1 MLFSGPAFWVSF
13 RAVLGTIHQISNLA
27 LRMFPTETGHGLALR
42 GLAGGFGPRETADDF
57 PVLDQTLFGHR
68 FANPVG
74 VSAGFDK
81 NAVAIAGVARLGGGF
96 VEVGGVTPLAQAGN
110 PRPRLF
116 RLTPDHAAINRMGFN
131 NDGADAVL
139 QRLTRYRRE
148 ADTGHPI
155 GVNMAANATSGDPA
169 QDFVDLVTA
178 FAPAV
183 DYLTIDVSC
192 PNTENG
198 QVFLEPR
205 ALENLL
211 GRLNTARDET
221 GAHPAMVAKLAPD
234 LEAAHLT
241 ELIEIITAAG
251 IDAITLCNT
260 TTARPATLR
269 SPHAGQRGGLSG
281 APLFEMSNEMLRTVY
296 PQTSGNVP
304 LIGVGGIQTGADA
317 YTKIRAGAS
326 LVQVYTG
333 LVYAGPGLIQDIKR
347 DLAAFLARDGF
358 ANIAEAVGSEHRS

>member
-1 MLFSGPAFWVSF
+1 M
-13 RAVLGTIHQISNLA
+13 GTIHQIGNLA

-42 GLAGGFGPRETADDF
+42 GLANGFGPRESADDF
-57 PVLDQTLFGHR
+57 PVLDQTVFGQR

-81 NAVAIAGVARLGGGF
+81 NAVAVAGVARLGGGF
-96 VEVGGVTPLAQAGN
+96 VEVGGVTPQPQAGN

-116 RLTPDHAAINRMGFN
+116 RLTPDRAAINRMGFN

-139 QRLTRYRRE
+139 QRLVRQQGE
-148 ADTGHPI
+148 TGCPI
-155 GVNMAANATSGDPA
+155 GVNMAANATSADPA
-169 QDFVDLVTA
+169 RDFVDLVTL

-211 GRLNTARDET
+211 ARLNTARAET
-221 GAHPAMVAKLAPD
+221 GVHPAMVAKLAPD
-234 LEAAHLT
+234 LEATHLA
-241 ELIEIITAAG
+241 ELIEIIVAAG
-251 IDAITLCNT
+251 INAITLCNT
-260 TTARPATLR
+260 TTARPEALR
-269 SPHAGQRGGLSG
+269 SPHAAQRGGLSG

-296 PQTSGNVP
+296 RQTGGKVT
-304 LIGVGGIQTGADA
+304 LIGVGGVQSGADA

-333 LVYAGPGLIQDIKR
+333 LVFAGPGLIQNIKR
-347 DLAAFLARDGF
+347 DLASFLARDGY
-358 ANIAEAVGSEHRS
+358 ANISQAVGSEHKP

>member
-1 MLFSGPAFWVSF
+1 MRFSAPGFYASF
-13 RAVLGTIHQISNLA
+13 RAVLSTIHQICNLA
-27 LRMFPTETGHGLALR
+27 LRLFPTETGHGLALR
-42 GLAGGFGPRETADDF
+42 GLANGLGPHESADDY
-57 PVLDQTLFGHR
+57 PTLAQSLFGLR

-81 NAVAIAGVARLGGGF
+81 NALAVTGVARLGGGF
-96 VEVGGVTPLAQAGN
+96 IEVGGVTPLAQAGN

-116 RLTPDHAAINRMGFN
+116 RLTPDRAAINRMGFN

-139 QRLTRYRRE
+139 QRLLRHRTEKGTDR
-148 ADTGHPI
+148 PI
-155 GVNMAANATSGDPA
+155 GVNMAANATSDDPA
-169 QDFVDLVTA
+169 QDFVDLVTL

-205 ALENLL
+205 ALEDLL
-211 GRLNTARDET
+211 ARLNTARDDS
-221 GAHPAMVAKLAPD
+221 GVRPAMVAKLAPD
-234 LEAAHLT
+234 LEAAHLA
-241 ELIEIITAAG
+241 ELIEIITAAD

-260 TTARPATLR
+260 TTARPVTLQ
-269 SPHAGQRGGLSG
+269 SPHAKQRGGLSG

-296 PQTSGNVP
+296 RQTGGKVP
-304 LIGVGGIQTGADA
+304 LIGVGGIQSGADA

-333 LVYAGPGLIQDIKR
+333 LVYAGPGLIQSIKR

-358 ANIAEAVGSEHRS
+358 ANITEAVGSEHRA

>member
-1 MLFSGPAFWVSF
+1 MRFSAPGFYASF
-13 RAVLGTIHQISNLA
+13 RAVLSTIHQISNLA
-27 LRMFPTETGHGLALR
+27 LRLFPTETGHGLALS
-42 GLAGGFGPRETADDF
+42 GLANGLGPRESADDY
-57 PVLDQTLFGHR
+57 PTLAQSLFGLR

-81 NAVAIAGVARLGGGF
+81 NALAVAGVARLGGGF
-96 VEVGGVTPLAQAGN
+96 IEVGGVTPKPQTGN

-116 RLTPDHAAINRMGFN
+116 RLTPDRAAINRMGFN

-139 QRLTRYRRE
+139 QRLLRHKSD
-148 ADTGHPI
+148 ADRPI
-155 GVNMAANATSGDPA
+155 GVNMAANATSADPA
-169 QDFVDLVTA
+169 RDFVDLVTK

-211 GRLNTARDET
+211 ARLNTARNES
-221 GAHPAMVAKLAPD
+221 GARPAMVAKLAPD

-260 TTARPATLR
+260 TTARPATLK
-269 SPHAGQRGGLSG
+269 SPHAQQRGGLSG
-281 APLFEMSNEMLRTVY
+281 APLFKMSNEMLRTVY
-296 PQTSGNVP
+296 RQTGGKVP
-304 LIGVGGIQTGADA
+304 LIGVGGIQSGADA

-333 LVYAGPGLIQDIKR
+333 LVFAGPGLIQDIKR

-358 ANIAEAVGSEHRS
+358 TNINAAVGSEHRT

>member
-1 MLFSGPAFWVSF
+1 
-13 RAVLGTIHQISNLA
+13 
-27 LRMFPTETGHGLALR
+27 MFPTETAHGLALR
-42 GLAGGFGPRETADDF
+42 GLANGFGPHESVDDF
-57 PVLDQTLFGHR
+57 PSLDQTLFGLR
-68 FANPVG
+68 FANPVS

-81 NAVAIAGVARLGGGF
+81 NAAAIAGVAGLGGGF
-96 VEVGGVTPLAQAGN
+96 VEVGGVTPKPQAGN

-116 RLTPDHAAINRMGFN
+116 RLTPDRAAINRMGFN

-139 QRLTRYRRE
+139 QRLLKHRSKKSS
-148 ADTGHPI
+148 DLPL
-155 GVNMAANATSGDPA
+155 GVNMAANATSSDPA
-169 QDFVDLVTA
+169 QDFVDLVTL

-198 QVFLEPR
+198 QVFLDPS

-211 GRLNTARDET
+211 GRLNTAREET

-269 SPHAGQRGGLSG
+269 SPHAAQRGGLSG
-281 APLFEMSNEMLRTVY
+281 APLFEMSNEILRTVY
-296 PQTSGNVP
+296 RQTGGRVP
-304 LIGVGGIQTGADA
+304 LVGVGGIQSGADA
-317 YTKIRAGAS
+317 YTKICAGAS

-333 LVYAGPGLIQDIKR
+333 LVYAGPGLIQGIKR
-347 DLAAFLARDGF
+347 DLAARLARDGY
-358 ANIAEAVGSEHRS
+358 ANISQAVGSEHRT

>member
-1 MLFSGPAFWVSF
+1 
-13 RAVLGTIHQISNLA
+13 
-27 LRMFPTETGHGLALR
+27 MFPTETGHGLALR
-42 GLAGGFGPRETADDF
+42 GLANGFGPRESADDF
-57 PVLDQTLFGHR
+57 PILDQTLFGLH
-68 FANPVG
+68 FPNPVG

-96 VEVGGVTPLAQAGN
+96 IEVGGVTPLAQAGN

-116 RLTPDHAAINRMGFN
+116 RLTPDRAAINRMGFN
-131 NDGADAVL
+131 NDGAATVL
-139 QRLTRYRRE
+139 QRLLHHRGKAGAGR
-148 ADTGHPI
+148 PI
-155 GVNMAANATSGDPA
+155 GVNMAANATSHDPA
-169 QDFVDLVTA
+169 QDFIDLVTT

-205 ALENLL
+205 ALESLL
-211 GRLNTARDET
+211 ARLNTARDASR
-221 GAHPAMVAKLAPD
+221 AHPAMVAKLAPD
-234 LEAAHLT
+234 LEAAHLA

-260 TTARPATLR
+260 TTARPTTLR
-269 SPHAGQRGGLSG
+269 SSHASQRGGLSG

-296 PQTSGNVP
+296 RQTGGSVP
-304 LIGVGGIQTGADA
+304 LIGVGGILSGADA
-317 YTKIRAGAS
+317 YTKICAGAS

-333 LVYAGPGLIQDIKR
+333 LVYAGPGLIQSIKR
-347 DLAAFLARDGF
+347 DIAEFLVRDGF
-358 ANIAEAVGSEHRS
+358 SNISQAVGSGHVGDARVGNDDRA

>member
-1 MLFSGPAFWVSF
+1 
-13 RAVLGTIHQISNLA
+13 
-27 LRMFPTETGHGLALR
+27 MFPTETGHGLALR
-42 GLAGGFGPRETADDF
+42 GLASGFGPRESADDF
-57 PVLDQTLFGHR
+57 PTLDQTLFGHR
-68 FANPVG
+68 FVNPVG

-81 NAVAIAGVARLGGGF
+81 NAVAIAGVTRLGGGF
-96 VEVGGVTPLAQAGN
+96 IEVGGVTPRAQAGN

-116 RLTPDHAAINRMGFN
+116 RLTPDRAAINRMGFN

-139 QRLTRYRRE
+139 QRLLRHRSKKGTDR
-148 ADTGHPI
+148 PL
-155 GVNMAANATSGDPA
+155 GVNMAANATSSDPA
-169 QDFVDLVTA
+169 QDFVDLVTL
-178 FAPAV
+178 FAPAT

-211 GRLNTARDET
+211 SRLNTARDET
-221 GAHPAMVAKLAPD
+221 GARPAMVAKLAPD

-241 ELIEIITAAG
+241 ELIDIITAAG

-281 APLFEMSNEMLRTVY
+281 APLFKMSNEMLRTVY
-296 PQTSGNVP
+296 RQTGGKVP
-304 LIGVGGIQTGADA
+304 LVGVGGIQSGADA
-317 YTKIRAGAS
+317 YTKICAGAS

-347 DLAAFLARDGF
+347 DLAAFLVQDGF
-358 ANIAEAVGSEHRS
+358 ATIAEAVGSEHRT

>member
-1 MLFSGPAFWVSF
+1 MPAFCVSF
-13 RAVLGTIHQISNLA
+13 RAVLGTIHQIGNLA

-42 GLAGGFGPRETADDF
+42 GLASGFGPRESADDF
-57 PVLDQTLFGHR
+57 PTLDQMLFGQR
-68 FANPVG
+68 FSNPVG

-96 VEVGGVTPLAQAGN
+96 IEVGGVTPKAQIGN

-116 RLTPDHAAINRMGFN
+116 RLTSDHAAINRMGFN
-131 NDGADAVL
+131 NEGADAVL
-139 QRLTRYRRE
+139 KRLVRHRSE
-148 ADTGHPI
+148 AGRPI

-169 QDFVDLVTA
+169 QDFVDLVTL
-178 FAPAV
+178 FAPAT

-211 GRLNTARDET
+211 ARLNTARDET
-221 GAHPAMVAKLAPD
+221 GDCPAMVAKLAPD
-234 LEAAHLT
+234 LEAAHLA

-260 TTARPATLR
+260 TTARPETLR

-281 APLFEMSNEMLRTVY
+281 APLFEMSNEILRTVY
-296 PQTSGNVP
+296 RQTGGDVP
-304 LIGVGGIQTGADA
+304 LIGVGGIQSGADA
-317 YTKIRAGAS
+317 YTKICAGAS

-333 LVYAGPGLIQDIKR
+333 LVYAGPVLIQDIKR
-347 DLAAFLARDGF
+347 DLAAFLVRDGF
-358 ANIAEAVGSEHRS
+358 ANIAEAVGSEHRT

>member
-1 MLFSGPAFWVSF
+1 MRFSAPGFYASF
-13 RAVLGTIHQISNLA
+13 RAVLSTIHQISNLA
-27 LRMFPTETGHGLALR
+27 LRLFPTETGHGLALS
-42 GLAGGFGPRETADDF
+42 GLANGLGPRESADDY
-57 PVLDQTLFGHR
+57 PTLAQSLFGLR

-81 NAVAIAGVARLGGGF
+81 NALAVAGVARLGGGF
-96 VEVGGVTPLAQAGN
+96 IEV
-110 PRPRLF
+110 
-116 RLTPDHAAINRMGFN
+116 
-131 NDGADAVL
+131 GADAVL
-139 QRLTRYRRE
+139 QRLLRHKSD
-148 ADTGHPI
+148 ADRPI
-155 GVNMAANATSGDPA
+155 GVNMAANATSADPA
-169 QDFVDLVTA
+169 RDFVDLVTK

-211 GRLNTARDET
+211 ARLNTARNES
-221 GAHPAMVAKLAPD
+221 GARPAMVAKLAPD

-260 TTARPATLR
+260 TTARPATLK
-269 SPHAGQRGGLSG
+269 SPHAQQRGGLSG

-296 PQTSGNVP
+296 RQTGGKVP
-304 LIGVGGIQTGADA
+304 LIGVGGIQSGADA
-317 YTKIRAGAS
+317 YMKIRAGAS

-333 LVYAGPGLIQDIKR
+333 LVFAGPGLIQDIKR

-358 ANIAEAVGSEHRS
+358 TNINAAVGSEHRT